1 MSLAWLRLL
10 SAWRLGL
17 FLALGLT
24 STSLVWASGPSYV
37 ADVFFARNSSEIP
50 RDQYANIERLACMM
64 LPRKLEVFIAVG
76 HAAKDEKNPQALSE
90 ERAQKVKDRFIA
102 LGLTGHFEV
111 FGQAQNQPVADNAT
125 LEGRAKN
132 RRVEV
137 EIRWVRDGSKGGENC
152 EPLWKS
158 QFLALTGDKAMVVA
172 RHQVKEG
179 WVKPVEPFLL
189 ALSAARLDLLAAL
202 LQPDSTIS
210 LNAKDRMAVFSQALA
225 SKKLPAVRML
235 LDAGIRPDE
244 FSSLEEPLLL
254 ACQAGSGVEIARLLL
269 ERGAKVQ
276 SSQALECAVSRDI
289 ALVSLFLQAGANQYL
304 SPKAVVASGRR
315 PEILEILLNAGANPL
330 SRTSC
335 GETLFHSVR
344 LQTIE
349 QVKRLLDFGLDINDK
364 GSPYDCRSNQERSAL
379 QQALSYAPV
388 AVLDFMVNAGARI
401 DHESI
406 PDFDWGNAPVENLIW
421 AIRHDIKTARYPD
434 KLGWMATDRTKIP
447 VIEALLASGV
457 DINSKDFRGETALAR
472 AIKSYQ
478 LDVVQYLVRHGADV
492 QWVAGPASKKQSALE
507 LAQDLSVF
515 MPVPICSWGCA
526 PVSATAEPPKPL
538 PSPGM
543 EATKAKILQILQENR

>member
-1 MSLAWLRLL
+1 MSLTPLRWL
-10 SAWRLGL
+10 SALRLGL
-17 FLALGLT
+17 LLALGLT
-24 STSLVWASGPSYV
+24 STSLVWAFKPVYAG
-37 ADVFFARNSSEIP
+37 DVFFVHNSSEIP
-50 RDQYANIERLACMM
+50 RDQHLKIERLACMI
-64 LPRKLEVFIAVG
+64 LPRKVDIFIAVG
-76 HAAKDEKNPQALSE
+76 HAASNEKNPQVLSE
-90 ERAQKVKDRFIA
+90 ERARKVKDQFMA
-102 LGLTGHFEV
+102 LGLIGHFES
-111 FGQAQNQPVADNAT
+111 FGKGQQPVADNANS
-125 LEGRAKN
+125 EGHAKN
-132 RRVEV
+132 RRVEL
-137 EIRWVRDGSKGGENC
+137 EILWIPDGTNGGENC

-158 QFLALTGDKAMVVA
+158 QFLALSGDKAMVVA
-172 RHQVKEG
+172 RYQVKEG

-210 LNAKDRMAVFSQALA
+210 LNAKDRRAVFSQALA

-244 FSSLEEPLLL
+244 FPSLEEPLLL

-289 ALVSLFLQAGANQYL
+289 ALVSLLLQAGANQYL
-304 SPKAVVASGRR
+304 SPEAVVASGRR
-315 PEILEILLNAGANPL
+315 PEVLEILLNAGADPL
-330 SRTSC
+330 SRTRC

-349 QVKRLLDFGLDINDK
+349 QVKRLLDFGLDINAK
-364 GSPYDCRSNQERSAL
+364 GSPYDCHNKEISAL
-379 QQALSYAPV
+379 QDALSYAPV

-406 PDFDWGNAPVENLIW
+406 PDFHWSNAPMENLIW
-421 AIRHDIKTARYPD
+421 AIRHDIKTAKRPD
-434 KLGWMATDRTKIP
+434 RLGWLVTDKTKIP

-457 DINSKDFRGETALAR
+457 DINSKDFRGETALAQ

-478 LDVVQYLVRHGADV
+478 SDMVQYLVRQGADV

-515 MPVPICSWGCA
+515 MPVPPCMWNCA
-526 PVSATAEPPKPL
+526 PVSATAEPSKPL
-538 PSPGM
+538 PN
-543 EATKAKILQILQENR
+543 AAKVAAKAKILQILQETR

>member
-1 MSLAWLRLL
+1 VSLARLRLL
-10 SAWRLGL
+10 SALRLGL

-37 ADVFFARNSSEIP
+37 ADVFFARNSSDIP

-64 LPRKLEVFIAVG
+64 LSRKLEVFIAVG
-76 HAAKDEKNPQALSE
+76 YTAKDEKNPQALSE

-102 LGLTGHFEV
+102 LGLIGHFEV

-158 QFLALTGDKAMVVA
+158 QFLALSGDKAMVVA
-172 RHQVKEG
+172 RYQVREG

-210 LNAKDRMAVFSQALA
+210 LNAKDRRAVFSQALA
-225 SKKLPAVRML
+225 SKALPAVRML

-244 FSSLEEPLLL
+244 FPSLEEPLLL
-254 ACQAGSGVEIARLLL
+254 ACRAGSGVEIASLLL

-330 SRTSC
+330 SRTRC

-344 LQTIE
+344 LQTPE
-349 QVKRLLDFGLDINDK
+349 QVKRLLDFGLDINAK
-364 GSPYDCRSNQERSAL
+364 GHPYDCHNQERSAL

-406 PDFDWGNAPVENLIW
+406 PDFDWSHAPMENLIW
-421 AIRHDIKTARYPD
+421 AIRHDIKTARSPD
-434 KLGWMATDRTKIP
+434 MLGWLATDKAKIP
-447 VIEALLASGV
+447 VMEALLASDV
-457 DINSKDFRGETALAR
+457 DINSKDSRGETALAR
-472 AIKSYQ
+472 AIKRYQ
-478 LDVVQYLVRHGADV
+478 SDVVQYLVRHGADV

-515 MPVPICSWGCA
+515 MPMLICSWGCA

-543 EATKAKILQILQENR
+543 EAAKAKILQILQENR